1 MFGRDPI
8 GHRGLT
14 RNGVSE
20 IAFKGFDAAAHAL
33 HRHFFNHRSGTVLRV
48 LLADDDTG
56 DATGGADPDRAA
68 VIGKALAEAGAS
80 AILRANQ
87 REPLLDAVAR
97 LLPDVVI
104 VGMQRPDRDT
114 LDDVRHLTRYDPRPI
129 VMFVDMDDPA
139 FMEAAIEA
147 GVSSYNVVGTRLP
160 DIKPII
166 QAAIAMFRRFRVIE
180 AELRR
185 AEQGLAERAI
195 IDRAKS
201 VLIRTR
207 RMSEPDAYKWLR
219 RQAMDRGRR
228 IADIASELLET
239 TDGA

>member
-1 MFGRDPI
+1 VFKRVEWRDAGIAGPGI
-8 GHRGLT
+8 AGPGIAGAAQGLHNDLT
-14 RNGVSE
+14 ESSTT
-20 IAFKGFDAAAHAL
+20 
-33 HRHFFNHRSGTVLRV
+33 RSGTELRV
-48 LLADDDTG
+48 LLADDD
-56 DATGGADPDRAA
+56 AAVSDPDRAA
-68 VIGKALAEAGAS
+68 VIEAALHDAGAS
-80 AILRANQ
+80 VILRPNPS
-87 REPLLDAVAR
+87 EPLLEAVAR
-97 LLPDVVI
+97 VAPEVVI

-114 LDDVRHLTRYDPRPI
+114 LDDVRHMTRHDPRPI
-129 VMFVDMDDPA
+129 VMFVDVDDPA

-166 QAAIAMFRRFRVIE
+166 QAAIAMFRRFRQIE
-180 AELRR
+180 VELRR
-185 AEQGLAERAI
+185 AEQGLAERAV
-195 IDRAKS
+195 IDRAKV

-228 IADIASELLET
+228 IADIAAELLET